1 MGHTQPSRRAVRA
14 RARRTRTV
22 LVTAA
27 AGAGL
32 LAAATA
38 GAALAAGSDTGTAA
52 GAATP
57 PPAQT
62 ADARPS
68 DAADTADE
76 RRRRAQVWE
85 EAAQDAVRPL
95 SGTAT
100 EPRQEQQEEEP
111 AEDAAD
117 SGGGTSG
124 LTPTGEGG
132 ACEASM
138 YSEPQPT
145 ASGEQFDP
153 SAMTAAHKTLPMDT
167 MVQVTNPANGKS
179 VTVRINDRGP
189 YIEGRCLDLSTASF
203 EQIAS
208 ASAGVVDVEWQ
219 VVG

>member
-14 RARRTRTV
+14 RARRTRTAIA
-22 LVTAA
+22 TAA

-32 LAAATA
+32 VAAATA
-38 GAALAAGSDTGTAA
+38 GAALAAGSGA
-52 GAATP
+52 GAASGATTP

-62 ADARPS
+62 AEAPRPDA
-68 DAADTADE
+68 DAAADE
-76 RRRRAQVWE
+76 RRQRAEAWE
-85 EAAQDAVRPL
+85 QAAQDAVRPL

-100 EPRQEQQEEEP
+100 EPRQQEPEEP

-117 SGGGTSG
+117 SGADTSG

-167 MVQVTNPANGKS
+167 MVQVTNPDNGRS

-189 YIEGRCLDLSTASF
+189 YVEGRCLDLSTASF

-208 ASAGVVDVEWQ
+208 PSAGVVDVEWQ